1 MKIKKMELEKMI
13 EQFRSLED
21 QLSTVRSQ
29 ISEYSDGFLYLTCLR
44 CYGSLQWETHTNE
57 FLVQELCNEFY
68 GDNGIVDVYTNNSNH
83 KISSYGDIKVMD
95 LEEMKEISQNN
106 ISMSR
111 AITSWITESFK
122 TSPSISLP
130 LWNAES

>member
-1 MKIKKMELEKMI
+1 MELEKMI

-21 QLSTVRSQ
+21 QLSTLRTQ
-29 ISEYSDGFLYLTCLR
+29 ISEHSDGFLYLTCLR
-44 CYGSLQWETHTNE
+44 CYGSLQWETHTND

-95 LEEMKEISQNN
+95 LEEMKKLSQKK
-106 ISMSR
+106 ISMSA
-111 AITSWITESFK
+111 AITNWVTESYK
-122 TSPSISLP
+122 KS
-130 LWNAES
+130 